1 MKLVMLVLVNNDLN
15 SQLNVTLI
23 NVAYLM
29 VDPRH
34 LIELAK
40 ILDYVMYQ
48 MQLSQDT
55 FENKIL

>member
-1 MKLVMLVLVNNDLN
+1 MKLVMLVLVDNDLN

-23 NVAYLM
+23 NAVYLM

-40 ILDYVMYQ
+40 ILDYAMYQ
-48 MQLSQDT
+48 MQ
-55 FENKIL
+55 